1 MLNAMLRVGLYVD
14 SGSRSNGWAAW
25 IGLLESAPEI
35 TPVWLDG
42 VAVRSGALDQ
52 LDELIRP

>member
-1 MLNAMLRVGLYVD
+1 MIRAGLYVD

-35 TPVWLDG
+35 SPVWLDG
-42 VAVRSGALDQ
+42 DFVRGGALDQ